1 MEEIVNLSEE
11 DLKTMFNEMNLDELE
26 SVIEKVG
33 EMKTLLF
40 EDLGVE

>member
-11 DLKTMFNEMNLDELE
+11 DLKTVFNEMTLDELE
-26 SVIEKVG
+26 SIIEKVG
-33 EMKTLLF
+33 EMKNLLF